1 MLMLF
6 LLSMISGL
14 RFGLL
19 QIKLGLVFLLS
30 NFKFSVCEKTELPVK
45 LNPKS
50 VITSSTSGT
59 WLRINKCS
67 NT

>member
-1 MLMLF
+1 MLMLM
-6 LLSMISGL
+6 LLSMVSGL

-30 NFKFSVCEKTELPVK
+30 NFKFSVCEKTQLPLK
-45 LNPKS
+45 LDPK
-50 VITSSTSGT
+50 VVTTTSRSGT
-59 WLRINKCS
+59 WLRINNRS